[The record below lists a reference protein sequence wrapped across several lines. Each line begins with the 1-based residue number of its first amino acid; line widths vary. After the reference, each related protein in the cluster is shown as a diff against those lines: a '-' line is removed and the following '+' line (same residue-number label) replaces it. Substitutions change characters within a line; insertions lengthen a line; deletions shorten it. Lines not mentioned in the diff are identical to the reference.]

1 MEKTKKILVLEAFS
15 GIGTQRMALNRLDI
29 DFEVVAVSEIDENA
43 IKSYEAI
50 HGETKNLGDIS
61 KIDAVP
67 KHHLFTY
74 TFPCQDISLDG
85 KQKGFSADSDT
96 RSSLLWD
103 AMDVVELSK
112 PKFLFAENVTNI
124 LSKKFKEDF
133 DKWIEYLDK
142 LGYNTY
148 YKKIKSIDFG
158 IPQNR
163 ERAFIVSIRKDVDDK
178 SFEFPKPITLQKSLL
193 DMLEDNADEKYYVK
207 DNVMNQM
214 IYRGDD
220 ETVVDGKLKIRN
232 ATLTGYILAKHGDG
246 IDVSYP
252 SSKTRRGRVQD
263 NRIQT
268 LTTKHTYTGVLLCD
282 SDNPTEE
289 SFRIRHLTP
298 LEYWRLMGI
307 SDEDFAKAKSVSKYE
322 KDLYKQAGNA
332 IVVDVLEHIFKKIV
346 DMHNK

>member
-1 MEKTKKILVLEAFS
+1 MEVNKLLVFEAFS
-15 GIGTQRMALNRLDI
+15 GIGTQRMALNRLGV
-29 DFEVVAVSEIDENA
+29 DFEVVAVSEIDEKA

-50 HGETKNLGDIS
+50 HGKTKNLGDIS

-85 KQKGFSADSDT
+85 KQKGFSADIDT

-103 AMDVVELSK
+103 AMNVVELSK
-112 PKFLFAENVTNI
+112 PEFLFAENVTNI
-124 LSKKFKEDF
+124 LSKRFKDDF
-133 DKWIEYLDK
+133 DIWIEYLDK

-148 YKKIKSIDFG
+148 YKKVKAIDFG

-163 ERAFIVSIRKDVDDK
+163 ERAFIVSIRKDIDDN
-178 SFEFPKPITLQKSLL
+178 SFEFPKPIPLNKSLL
-193 DMLEDNADEKYYVK
+193 DLLEDNVDKKYYVK
-207 DNVMNQM
+207 DKVMNQM
-214 IYRGDD
+214 IYKGDD

-232 ATLTGYILAKHGDG
+232 ATLAGYILAKHGDG
-246 IDVSYP
+246 VDVSFP

-263 NRIQT
+263 SRMQT
-268 LTTKHTYTGVLLCD
+268 LTTKHTYTCVLLCD
-282 SDNPTEE
+282 SENPEEE
-289 SFRIRHLTP
+289 SFKLRYLTP

-307 SDEDFAKAKSVSKYE
+307 SDEDFYKAKSVTKYE

-332 IVVDVLEHIFKKIV
+332 IVVDVLVHIFQKIV
-346 DMHNK
+346 DIHNK